1 MSFNHSIKAYYTYL
15 KRRFYRVKNK
25 KCSISRANMSFF
37 GGDAES
43 RTPVHISPYK
53 DHYSLVEVI
62 NFMVYQ
68 SQRTLH
74 H

>member
-43 RTPVHISPYK
+43 RTPVQ
-53 DHYSLVEVI
+53 
-62 NFMVYQ
+62 N
-68 SQRTLH
+68 
-74 H
+74 